1 MEKMKKQITTLL
13 VCAIVLSV
21 MFPTGIVGVILAAVY
36 DITPLIIISAVM
48 TGFCFYAV
56 PIMWTSFGAKKQ
68 HQRVL
73 SCVEVDRFESV
84 QKISSATQLS
94 KDEVAGI
101 IKLLI
106 SKGYLHGYAFDG
118 EKLQVI
124 EEGKLKTIS
133 KSGKIKCPNCGAT
146 YQAGDKNDTCPY
158 CGS

>member
-13 VCAIVLSV
+13 VCSIILSI
-21 MFPTGIVGVILAAVY
+21 MFPTGIVGIILGATKG
-36 DITPLIIISAVM
+36 ISPMIIISAVM

-56 PIMWTSFGAKKQ
+56 PIMWTSFGSKKQ
-68 HQRVL
+68 QQRVL
-73 SCVEVDRFESV
+73 SCVEVDRFENV

-94 KDEVAGI
+94 KDEVANT

-118 EKLQVI
+118 EKLQPI